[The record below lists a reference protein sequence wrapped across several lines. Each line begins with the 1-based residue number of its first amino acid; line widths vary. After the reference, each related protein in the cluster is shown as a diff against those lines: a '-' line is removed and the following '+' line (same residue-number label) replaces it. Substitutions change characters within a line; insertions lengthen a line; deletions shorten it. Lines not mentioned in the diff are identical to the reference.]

1 MLAHNQQ
8 AHLSRCRPLCQI
20 SLVAMTTWR
29 IVLTNVPRSVVIW
42 DRGGGVHP
50 STTNPPPSKNR
61 RGVETEIEARLS
73 RSHRRHNDS
82 YLHTF
87 RLCKHLHIQKK
98 KKKKLLCHPSLSAQC
113 ELRLHV
119 HPCTGKAARMW
130 RQCVRGSGGGD
141 NSSFVCRA
149 CQYVCVTCVTHCCL
163 RSETGIGRPM
173 WPRVTT

>member
-1 MLAHNQQ
+1 M
-8 AHLSRCRPLCQI
+8 
-20 SLVAMTTWR
+20 
-29 IVLTNVPRSVVIW
+29 VV
-42 DRGGGVHP
+42 GGCIL
-50 STTNPPPSKNR
+50 PPPTPPLPKNR

-73 RSHRRHNDS
+73 RSDRRHNDS

-98 KKKKLLCHPSLSAQC
+98 KKKNYSAIPPCLLSVSCVCMCTRALAR
-113 ELRLHV
+113 LRACGGNV
-119 HPCTGKAARMW
+119 SEGVGW
-130 RQCVRGSGGGD
+130 VGGGGD

-173 WPRVTT
+173 WPCVTT

>member
-1 MLAHNQQ
+1 MSPD
-8 AHLSRCRPLCQI
+8 LS
-20 SLVAMTTWR
+20 SFGT
-29 IVLTNVPRSVVIW
+29 
-42 DRGGGVHP
+42 GGVASFHHHP
-50 STTNPPPSKNR
+50 SHPPPTNR

-73 RSHRRHNDS
+73 RSDRRHNDS

-98 KKKKLLCHPSLSAQC
+98 KKLLCHPSLSAQC

-119 HPCTGKAARMW
+119 HPCAGKAARMW
-130 RQCVRGSGGGD
+130 RQCVRGSRVEGGRGGGD

-173 WPRVTT
+173 WPRVTTQRNLFLIIGQD